1 MLLTQDLERNSQE
14 ATNLRSKVLILK
26 TQIENIS
33 QENGHLRENM
43 KSEINSLQQEIITLR
58 NSMQSVNE
66 ENDNSLLKQKI
77 TSQERSY
84 FNLEKRIKF
93 SATENYTWRHC
104 LVIIKMEIRA
114 LITHT
119 TLPIKLI

>member
-66 ENDNSLLKQKI
+66 EN
-77 TSQERSY
+77 
-84 FNLEKRIKF
+84 EKM
-93 SATENYTWRHC
+93 ENYSRG
-104 LVIIKMEIRA
+104 
-114 LITHT
+114 
-119 TLPIKLI
+119 

>member
-43 KSEINSLQQEIITLR
+43 KSEINSLQQEIITIR

-66 ENDNSLLKQKI
+66 EN
-77 TSQERSY
+77 
-84 FNLEKRIKF
+84 EKM
-93 SATENYTWRHC
+93 ENYSRG
-104 LVIIKMEIRA
+104 
-114 LITHT
+114 
-119 TLPIKLI
+119 